1 VGLKIG
7 RTDTK
12 VFGRGLEERVLLDLS
27 LLARAEGSARGLLAR
42 SCFSLGRLVIE
53 TRSAMSFDR
62 IKHCA
67 SEL

>member
-1 VGLKIG
+1 VGLEIC

-12 VFGRGLEERVLLDLS
+12 VFGRGLEKRVLLDLS
-27 LLARAEGSARGLLAR
+27 LFARTEGSGRGLLAR

-53 TRSAMSFDR
+53 TRSAMLFNR
-62 IKHCA
+62 IEHCA